1 MYDEP
6 NKENDEKVMSKPE
19 NLKVW
24 SPVKKKNHFNTFSY
38 VASKKNL
45 TTVNT
50 CAWWRQNKVCV
61 QAKIYTA
68 HF

>member
-24 SPVKKKNHFNTFSY
+24 SPVKKKNHFNKFSY
-38 VASKKNL
+38 VASKK
-45 TTVNT
+45 
-50 CAWWRQNKVCV
+50 
-61 QAKIYTA
+61 I
-68 HF
+68 

>member
-24 SPVKKKNHFNTFSY
+24 SPVKKKNHFHKFSY
-38 VASKKNL
+38 VAYTKKSN
-45 TTVNT
+45 N
-50 CAWWRQNKVCV
+50 CKHMRMMK
-61 QAKIYTA
+61 AK
-68 HF
+68 